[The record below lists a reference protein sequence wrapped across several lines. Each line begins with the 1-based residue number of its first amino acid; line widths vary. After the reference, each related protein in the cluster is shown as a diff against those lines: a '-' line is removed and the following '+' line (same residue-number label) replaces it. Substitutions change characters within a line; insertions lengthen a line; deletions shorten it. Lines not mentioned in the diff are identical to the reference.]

1 MKIQFFT
8 VKSLTTII
16 TVLNK
21 FDIGDKMKK
30 YKWYI
35 FLSTALIGM
44 STAIYVT
51 QIMVFHKE
59 NDTFFYMLQDL
70 SFVPINVL
78 IVTFIID
85 KLLQKKEKE
94 SLINKLNMVI
104 GLFFSEVGLSL
115 ISYFIKAHDYTI
127 YNTKLH
133 ISPQW
138 DNKHFSKIIKEM
150 KRQDYLFH
158 VDMSFLEEI
167 KSFLLAR
174 RDILIQ
180 LMGNPNLLE
189 HASFT
194 DMLLAVFHL
203 CDELG
208 HRDAMHTLPSTD
220 IEHLKTDMKR
230 AYSQLL
236 VEWLAYMNHLK
247 KDYPYLFSISVRLNP
262 FKEEQSIVVS

>member
-1 MKIQFFT
+1 
-8 VKSLTTII
+8 
-16 TVLNK
+16 
-21 FDIGDKMKK
+21 MKK
-30 YKWYI
+30 YRWYI
-35 FLSTALIGM
+35 FLTAVLVGM
-44 STAIYVT
+44 SAIVYIT
-51 QIMVFHKE
+51 QIIIFHKE

-94 SLINKLNMVI
+94 SLISKLNMVI

-115 ISYFIKAHDYTI
+115 ITSLLKAHNSESYA
-127 YNTKLH
+127 NKLI

-138 DNKHFSKIIKEM
+138 NDKHFNKLIKKM
-150 KRQDYLFH
+150 KHSNYIFDFNHKYL
-158 VDMSFLEEI
+158 DEL
-167 KSFLLAR
+167 KNFLLDKR
-174 RDILIQ
+174 NILIQ

-203 CDELG
+203 CDELE
-208 HRDAMHTLPSTD
+208 HREMMNDLSLTD
-220 IEHLKTDMKR
+220 IDHLKKDIQR

-236 VEWLAYMNHLK
+236 VEWLSYMNHLK
-247 KDYPYLFSISVRLNP
+247 KDYPYLFSISLRTNP
-262 FKEEQSIVVS
+262 FDREKSIVVS